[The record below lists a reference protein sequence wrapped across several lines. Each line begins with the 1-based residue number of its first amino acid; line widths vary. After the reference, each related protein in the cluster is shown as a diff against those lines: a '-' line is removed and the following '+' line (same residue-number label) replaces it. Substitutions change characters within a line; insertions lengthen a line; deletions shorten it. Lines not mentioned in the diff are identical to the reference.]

1 LQAKLFVRALAP
13 GLFFCIA
20 GCVQV
25 PQRNGMAAMD
35 INTLIKRIKCDLNQI
50 VLEKAYKQFPHEVR
64 PERRQP
70 FLFLR
75 SWAAKVRLSVAVDDT
90 FMISPG
96 ASYTTPLHTVNNV
109 AQSFTLG
116 AGGSLSTQ
124 AVRQE
129 DVEFLISFTDIDTE
143 NDNHELDTRLYD
155 YCQQAPGL
163 LLESDLGL
171 DRLIN
176 AALMPVETGVLK
188 PGRNFGPGASPPPAI
203 PKADLPK
210 IVAEKRKVDPAITI
224 SQISDQSPRLKDIS
238 SNFIKKF
245 DIPSNLTTMTT
256 KELTDELNKTDAQ
269 DREKAEKAAEIKTI
283 LENAAEATSI
293 ETKTQ
298 AIINNVVKPRYSVA
312 QGALDTSCLKAV
324 TETQLEAI
332 AQSANVSAYV
342 INIDKAA
349 ETVSNRSGT
358 SSPTPADDAAL
369 KATAKQSSADLKKL
383 IDGRDEVV
391 KATNVMKTA
400 METCTKITKDLD
412 DAKKND
418 GPTVYDPVS
427 SITETINFYVTV
439 TGGVTPT
446 WKLVRVTAP
455 TAATFLSGIRKDT
468 NTLILTMGRPSPGT
482 NGGPPDTRA
491 MDAQILN
498 SILGQSIIPRP

>member
-1 LQAKLFVRALAP
+1 
-13 GLFFCIA
+13 
-20 GCVQV
+20 
-25 PQRNGMAAMD
+25 MAAMD

-129 DVEFLISFTDIDTE
+129 DVEFLISFKDIDTE

-155 YCQQAPGL
+155 YCQQVPGL

-224 SQISDQSPRLKDIS
+224 SQISDQSQRLKDI
-238 SNFIKKF
+238 
-245 DIPSNLTTMTT
+245 
-256 KELTDELNKTDAQ
+256 
-269 DREKAEKAAEIKTI
+269 KAEKAAEIKTI

-324 TETQLEAI
+324 TEAQLEAI

-349 ETVSNRSGT
+349 ETVSNQSGT
-358 SSPTPADDAAL
+358 SPPTPADDAAL

-383 IDGRDEVV
+383 IDGRDEVI
-391 KATNVMKTA
+391 KATNAMKTA

-439 TGGVTPT
+439 TGSVTPT

-455 TAATFLSGIRKDT
+455 TAATFLSGTRKDT

-491 MDAQILN
+491 MDAQIFN
-498 SILGQSIIPRP
+498 SILQQSVIPRP